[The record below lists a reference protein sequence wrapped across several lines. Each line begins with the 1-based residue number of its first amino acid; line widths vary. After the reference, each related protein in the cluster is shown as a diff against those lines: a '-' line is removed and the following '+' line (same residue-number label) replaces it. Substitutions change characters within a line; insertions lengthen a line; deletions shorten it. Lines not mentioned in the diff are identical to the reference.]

1 MIKLDSIRNKLV
13 VAVSLFIA
21 VLLVTIAAGTYAYFK
36 HTTQKLIF
44 DQQFSLITNVAKG
57 LDDKILTAHNALIAV
72 SKVAPVD
79 VVDNLQVTQKW
90 LVNRVGISS
99 IFSHGLYVLNATG
112 KLIASSPL
120 ESKLHGLSY
129 AHRHYFINTVKSN
142 RPQISMPFISSVS
155 GHPVVMMTS
164 LLYSLHSRG

>member
-79 VVDNLQVTQKW
+79 VVDNL
-90 LVNRVGISS
+90 
-99 IFSHGLYVLNATG
+99 
-112 KLIASSPL
+112 
-120 ESKLHGLSY
+120 
-129 AHRHYFINTVKSN
+129 
-142 RPQISMPFISSVS
+142 SSVRL
-155 GHPVVMMTS
+155 GRCMV
-164 LLYSLHSRG
+164 L